1 MTTNQLKYFI
11 TAAETLNFTEA
22 GRIHFISQT
31 AITQHIQSL
40 EQQLGVTLF
49 IRRKRHVELTEAG
62 KVFLNEA
69 RAILNR
75 TSLAVERAKRT
86 ASGYGGNI
94 NAGYVKGLEG
104 SSGLHRFISAFTKD
118 VPEISLQLFRD
129 NNLDLLLKLKTGDLD
144 FAFAVC
150 YENTDTTGFCTIDI
164 TSYPLYAALY
174 PGHPLSGRSSIRRI
188 ELKKD
193 DFFLSRFYDDPT
205 AKDFVLPEK
214 YAHSGFIPKVVGR
227 SKDIETL
234 LLLVNAGLGITV
246 VPEPSISY
254 VNRELDISFVPLE
267 GEHEHVV
274 VKGLYR
280 EDDVHPALITM
291 TDYLRKEA
299 LSFFR

>member
-1 MTTNQLKYFI
+1 MTTNQLRYFI

-49 IRRKRHVELTEAG
+49 IRRKRHVELTDAG

-75 TSLAVERAKRT
+75 TSRAVERVKRT

-94 NAGYVKGLEG
+94 NAGYVKGFEG
-104 SSGLHRFISAFTKD
+104 SGLSRFVRAFRTALPD
-118 VPEISLQLFRD
+118 ISLQLFRD

-150 YENTDTTGFCTIDI
+150 YDNTDTTGFCCIEVA
-164 TSYPLYAALY
+164 SYPLYAALY
-174 PGHPLSGRSSIRRI
+174 PGHPLAGRSSIRRI
-188 ELKKD
+188 ELKD
-193 DFFLSRFYDDPT
+193 DGFFLSKFYDDPT
-205 AKDFVLPEK
+205 ARDFVLPEK
-214 YAHSGFIPKVVGR
+214 YADSGFIPKVAGL

-234 LLLVNAGLGITV
+234 LIMVNAGLGVTV
-246 VPEPSISY
+246 VPEPAIAHIKDRIG
-254 VNRELDISFVPLE
+254 VSFVPLE
-267 GEHEHVV
+267 GEHENVV

-280 EDDVHPALITM
+280 DDDTNPALITM
-291 TDYLRKEA
+291 TDFLRSDGV
-299 LSFFR
+299 LLFR

>member
-31 AITQHIQSL
+31 AITQHVQAL
-40 EQQLGVTLF
+40 EQQLGVALF

-75 TSLAVERAKRT
+75 ASRAEERVRRT

-94 NAGYVKGLEG
+94 SAGYIKGLEG
-104 SSGLHRFISAFTKD
+104 SDGLHRFVRGFHEAL
-118 VPEISLQLFRD
+118 PEISLQLFRD

-150 YENTDTTGFCTIDI
+150 YENTDTTGFCTIEI
-164 TSYPLYAALY
+164 ASYPLYAALY
-174 PGHPLSGRSSIRRI
+174 PGHPLSDRTSIRRI
-188 ELKKD
+188 ELKD
-193 DFFLSRFYDDPT
+193 DQFFLTRFYDDPT
-205 AKDFVLPEK
+205 ARAFVLPEK
-214 YAHSGFIPKVVGR
+214 YADSGFIPKVAGR

-234 LLLVNAGLGITV
+234 LLLVNAGLGVTV
-246 VPEPSISY
+246 VPEST
-254 VNRELDISFVPLE
+254 VAAANRNLGVRFIPLE
-267 GEHEHVV
+267 GEHESVV

-280 EDDVHPALITM
+280 DDDVSPALLAM
-291 TDYLRKEA
+291 VDYLRSEGVS
-299 LSFFR
+299 LFR